1 MRTVKTRSRYSQRE
15 RRIASLERRLLRKS
29 YPRLHASLILLLT
42 GLTGFLASFVLLQ
55 LGMDSM
61 WLRYPIA
68 ILVAYCMFLLLLRV
82 WLWLNRPTD
91 AEEVVVEVV
100 DTTLEVMSPDST
112 TYVDPG
118 FGGAGDFGGGG
129 AGGEWVQG
137 NLSVTSTETV
147 STFTTTP
154 IQSSGS
160 TGWSFDFDLEDGW
173 IIVVAIVA
181 LIAAA
186 IAAFYVVY
194 IAPAL
199 LAEILLDGVLLA
211 GLYKRVKTIEHRHW
225 LRGALRRTV
234 LPAILVAVFFS
245 VAGFAMQAV
254 SPEARSVGEFWRSIT
269 VSESDLRG

>member
-1 MRTVKTRSRYSQRE
+1 MRTVKSRSRYRQRE
-15 RRIASLERRLLRKS
+15 RRIESLERRLLRNS

-55 LGMDSM
+55 LGMVSM

-68 ILVAYCMFLLLLRV
+68 ILVAYCTFLLLLRV
-82 WLWLNRPTD
+82 WLWLSRPSD
-91 AEEVVVEVV
+91 WEEVVVDVV
-100 DTTLEVMSPDST
+100 DTTLEVTDST
-112 TYVDPG
+112 GSVDSG

-147 STFTTTP
+147 STFTATP
-154 IQSSGS
+154 SSGS

-181 LIAAA
+181 LIGAA
-186 IAAFYVVY
+186 IATFYVVY

-254 SPEARSVGEFWRSIT
+254 SPGVRSVGEFWRSIT
-269 VSESDLRG
+269 VSEF